1 MATECN
7 KRPPIKFTGKDFE
20 SIKKE
25 LVNYAKV
32 YYPDT
37 YQDFNEASFGSLMLD
52 MVAYVG
58 DILSFYAD
66 YQTNESFLDS
76 AVEAKNILRLAKT
89 MGYKLPGAAASS
101 GICAFYVEV
110 PAVSGE
116 PNNDLIPILIKGT
129 TLSSKSGASFILNEN
144 VDFTATDAQIVV
156 AEVDSNGVPTSF
168 AFKSYGEVI
177 SGELATEFHD
187 IGSYERFLKIKMD
200 DSNISEVISIYDA
213 QGHEFFEVDYLSQN
227 LVYRIIRNRLAADKE
242 HAPYVLREKIVPRRY
257 IVEHTTAG
265 ETIIQFGYGSEDLL
279 KTCEFPDPSAAVLQV
294 HSKDY
299 YSDESF
305 DPSLLIKT
313 DKFGVVP
320 SAGTL
325 TIKYRK
331 NATSDVNVSTGA
343 ISTISNAILSYPN
356 TTNVDTSTAGTIRNS
371 VQVDNEASIV
381 GQVSALTP
389 AEIRIR
395 AIDAYAAQHR
405 AVTKQDYLSLVYR
418 MPSKLGAVKRAN
430 IIQDPKSF
438 KRNLNLYVVSE
449 DRSGDLIKSPQTVK
463 ENVKTWLSKY
473 KMINDTIDILDG
485 QIVNIGIEFEIVG
498 VLDMDQNEILTIAL
512 NALRDEYA
520 DHFIFGQPF
529 YISDVYKVLND
540 LPEVIDTTSVKITNK
555 RGVGYSSNAYDVEE
569 NVSADGRFIVM
580 PDDMVLEIKNPE
592 EDILGVIV

>member
-1 MATECN
+1 MAERN

-32 YYPDT
+32 YYPET

-58 DILSFYAD
+58 DILSFYTD

-76 AVEAKNILRLAKT
+76 AVETKNILRLAKT

-110 PAVSGE
+110 PATSGE

-144 VDFTATDAQIVV
+144 IDFTTTDAQIVV

-227 LVYRIIRNRLAADKE
+227 LVYKIVRNRLAADKE
-242 HAPYVLREKIVPRRY
+242 HAPYILREKIVPRRY
-257 IVEHTTAG
+257 IVEHTTVG
-265 ETIIQFGYGSEDLL
+265 ETTIQFGYGSEDLL
-279 KTCEFPDPSAAVLQV
+279 KTSEFPDPSSAVLQV

-320 SAGTL
+320 TAGTL
-325 TIKYRK
+325 TINYRK
-331 NATSDVNVSTGA
+331 NSTSDVNVSTGA

-356 TTNVDTSTAGTIRNS
+356 TTNIDTATSTLIRNS

-389 AEIRIR
+389 TEIRIR

-438 KRNLNLYVVSE
+438 KRNLNLYIVSE

-512 NALRDEYA
+512 NALRNEYT

-540 LPEVIDTTSVKITNK
+540 LPEVIDTTSVKIINK
-555 RGVGYSSNAYDVEE
+555 RGTGYSSNAYDVEE

-592 EDILGVIV
+592 EDILGVII